1 MQNSTEPEE
10 YKFTPPVIPQLPEL
24 EEEEDEESA
33 DDSVPS
39 AVQALDPYQV
49 LGVKADA
56 SFEEC
61 KKAFHVLAI
70 EQHPDRNPDD
80 PAAHEAFSNIT
91 EAFAMVQAKKL
102 AVDTARRDLNETIS
116 RALGGKQEG
125 VLFRTKDSRAETTS
139 LWFTP
144 EEVIQLLRNMD
155 QRTWFSESQQI
166 HSHWLAKGEY
176 QPDES
181 TGRVIVVNCETEKKG
196 HNYKYRFHMN

>member
-1 MQNSTEPEE
+1 MRNSTEPEG
-10 YKFTPPVIPQLPEL
+10 YRPTPPVIPPVPEL
-24 EEEEDEESA
+24 KVERDGECA
-33 DDSVPS
+33 DDSVVS
-39 AVQALDPYQV
+39 RVQVLDPHQV
-49 LGVKADA
+49 LGVRADA

-61 KKAFHVLAI
+61 TKAFHALAI
-70 EQHPDRNPDD
+70 QQHPDRNPED
-80 PAAHEAFSNIT
+80 PAAHETFSNIT
-91 EAFAMVQAKKL
+91 EAYAMVQAKKL
-102 AVDTARRDLNETIS
+102 AIDKARKELNETIS

-166 HSHWLAKGEY
+166 HSHWLARGEY

-181 TGRVIVVNCETEKKG
+181 SGRVIVVNCETEKKG